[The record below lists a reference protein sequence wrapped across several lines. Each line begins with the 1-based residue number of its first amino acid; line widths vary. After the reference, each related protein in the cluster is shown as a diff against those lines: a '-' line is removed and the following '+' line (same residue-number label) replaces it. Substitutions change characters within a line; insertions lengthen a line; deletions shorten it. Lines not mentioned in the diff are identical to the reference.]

1 MISRDRIHEAAGLLE
16 GRIIKTPLV
25 LSPTFSSI
33 TGAQVYLKLET
44 LQMAGSFKVRGAAF
58 RILAHRE
65 EIGPQGVIAASAGN
79 HAQGVAVAARLAGV
93 PATIVMPVNSS
104 IAKQE
109 ATRGYGAKV
118 ILYGTNLSESIG
130 RAKELSERGMTF
142 IHPYDDPD
150 VIAGQGTCG
159 LEILEGV
166 PEPDLVVVPVGG
178 GGLISG
184 IAIAVKGAHP
194 SCRVVGVQSA
204 RCPSM
209 YRALRG
215 EPPIDRP
222 CRSIADGIVVKEPG
236 EITLPL
242 VRRYVDDVVLVDE
255 DQIAEAMFL
264 LLERKRVVAEGA
276 GAAPL
281 AALLGGEIR
290 HTEGKTVV
298 LVISG
303 GNVDSALLGRVIR
316 QGQMRSGRILRFY
329 AVLEDQPGELAKLLS
344 IIATEQG
351 NVLYIHHM
359 RGERDLPVTSIRME
373 IEIETRGKEHGN
385 RILRALTVAGYTL
398 HPEGD
403 PSPW

>member
-1 MISRDRIHEAAGLLE
+1 MKGLLI
-16 GRIIKTPLV
+16 RTPLV
-25 LSPTFSSI
+25 FSPTFSSL
-33 TGAQVYLKLET
+33 TGSKVYLKLET
-44 LQMAGSFKVRGAAF
+44 LQLAGSFKVRGAAF
-58 RILAHRE
+58 RIIARRE

-93 PATIVMPVNSS
+93 PATVVMPVNSS

-109 ATRGYGAKV
+109 AARGYGARV

-130 RAKELSERGMTF
+130 RAKELSKDGMTF

-159 LEILEGV
+159 LEILEEI
-166 PEPDLVVVPVGG
+166 PKPDLVVVPVGG

-184 IAIAVKGAHP
+184 IATAVKETHP
-194 SCRVVGVQSA
+194 ACRIVGVQSA
-204 RCPSM
+204 RCPAM
-209 YRALRG
+209 YRAIKG
-215 EPPIDRP
+215 EPPIDRT

-236 EITLPL
+236 RITLPII
-242 VRRYVDDVVLVDE
+242 RKYVDDLVLVDD
-255 DQIAEAMFL
+255 DQIADAMFL

-281 AALLGGEIR
+281 AALLNGGIW
-290 HTEGKTVV
+290 HAEGSTIV

-316 QGQMRSGRILRFY
+316 QGQMKGGRILRLY
-329 AVLEDQPGELAKLLS
+329 AVLEDIPGELAKLLG
-344 IIATEQG
+344 IIATAQG
-351 NVLYIHHM
+351 NILYIHHM

-373 IEIETRGKEHGN
+373 IELETKGKEHGDK
-385 RILRALTVAGYTL
+385 IIHALVSAGYSI
-398 HPEGD
+398 HPED
-403 PSPW
+403 DSSPSRPSL